1 MPFVRLPDV
10 KLHYVQLGRDHH
22 PRGDNLVMIHGLAAN
37 LAFWYLRIAPAF
49 TADFAVTL
57 FDLRGHGHS
66 GRPPAGYTPAAM
78 AEDLRQMADQLG
90 LQRFSILAHSFG
102 GLVALHFI
110 RAFPDRVDRL
120 ILADTH
126 LGVFRK
132 HQRIKDLGRGRE
144 LRAALA
150 AEGIEIDPGET
161 HFGFRLLEK
170 VARLHVENPER
181 ARRFEGR
188 LSPFMGRAAR
198 HGAVR
203 WIELLES
210 TAAGKEIYRDD
221 GLTLPCLRSIHTP
234 TLSVYGERSHA
245 LASGRAL
252 ATIWPQCR
260 LEIVPNAGHFFPLSM
275 PDSLIDASVPFL
287 REGLRNIPESREP

>member
-1 MPFVRLPDV
+1 MPYLRLPEV
-10 KLHYVQLGRDHH
+10 KLHYMQMGRDHH
-22 PRGDNLVMIHGLAAN
+22 PVSDNLVMIHGLAAN

-49 TADFAVTL
+49 TSDFAVTL

-66 GRPPAGYTPAAM
+66 GRPPQGYTPAAM

-90 LQRFSILAHSFG
+90 LERFSILAHSFG
-102 GLVALHFI
+102 GLVALHFV
-110 RAFPDRVDRL
+110 RAFPERVDRL

-126 LGVFRK
+126 LGAFRK
-132 HQRIKDLGRGRE
+132 HQRVKDLGRGRE

-150 AEGIEIDPGET
+150 AEGIVIDPNET

-170 VARLHVENPER
+170 VARLHVDSPER

-188 LSPFMGRAAR
+188 LSPFLGRSAR
-198 HGAVR
+198 HGAQR
-203 WIELLES
+203 WIDLLETTS
-210 TAAGKEIYRDD
+210 AGTEIYRED
-221 GLTLPCLRSIHTP
+221 GLTLPALRSIHVP
-234 TLSVYGERSHA
+234 TLGVYGERSHA

-252 ATIWPQCR
+252 ATIWPQCQ

-275 PDSLIDASVPFL
+275 PDSLIHACLPFL
-287 REGLRNIPESREP
+287 REGHQNDNVRLAP